1 MENKIF
7 FMGYTEEKGNFIAL
21 INFKAEH
28 NHIVADHMQ
37 NNPQMQDTH
46 VLISDHTKRCYWY

>member
-1 MENKIF
+1 
-7 FMGYTEEKGNFIAL
+7 MGYTEEKGNSIAL

-28 NHIVADHMQ
+28 DHIVADHMQ

-46 VLISDHTKRCYWY
+46 VLISDHTKQSYWY